1 MIPDYDISSKGDS
14 FSLSHSVPMK
24 DTMKLSICIPQY
36 NRIAFLLKN
45 LSMIAQ
51 QQYSNL
57 EIVISDDCSSDNTEE
72 EIKLLMPAY
81 KYPIVY
87 HRYAQNVG
95 YDRNFRKSVELAS
108 GDYVIILGN
117 DDTLNPAFDITNLL
131 QFIEANDY
139 PELGFTN
146 FIEDGS
152 EGTPM
157 QRARSSNVL
166 GTGYEVAMKYYS
178 CFSFVGGLIYKKTS
192 FEKFNSDKKDGSIYA
207 QIYLGCLMIASGCRV
222 FSLYEPYVIKDIL
235 FGDTKRNSYK
245 DVIARSWKKYK
256 VETAGLHS
264 VIDVLNDAFSDANVI
279 TDSLRFSIFKRIYS
293 VTYPFWLV
301 DYRSNGALPAAV
313 GLIQGLN
320 PSKNKHINELSAYQ
334 RIRLWCIYIF
344 YSVAGLLVPV
354 SLFMRIKNSLYNRI
368 KSKN

>member
-1 MIPDYDISSKGDS
+1 MTTNFDS
-14 FSLSHSVPMK
+14 LYKVKTFSLSNNLSVK
-24 DTMKLSICIPQY
+24 DTLKLSICIPQY

-51 QQYSNL
+51 QQYNNL
-57 EIVISDDCSSDNTEE
+57 EIVISDDCSTDNTEE
-72 EIKLLMPAY
+72 EIKRLIPGY
-81 KYPIVY
+81 KFPIVY
-87 HRYAQNVG
+87 HRFAQNVG
-95 YDRNFRKSVELAS
+95 YDRNFRKTVELAS

-117 DDTLNPAFDITNLL
+117 DDTLNPALDIRNLL
-131 QFIEANDY
+131 QFIGENNY

-152 EGTPM
+152 QGTPI

-178 CFSFVGGLIYKKTS
+178 CFSFVGGLIYRKDS
-192 FEKFNSDKKDGSIYA
+192 FERFNSDKKDGSIYA

-222 FSLYEPYVIKDIL
+222 FSVYEPYVIKDIIL
-235 FGDTKRNSYK
+235 EDTKRNSYK

-264 VIDVLNDAFSDANVI
+264 VIDVLNDAFSEAHVL
-279 TDSLRFSIFKRIYS
+279 TKPLRFSIFKRIYS
-293 VTYPFWLV
+293 ITYPFWLV
-301 DYRSNGALPAAV
+301 DYRSNGAFPAAI
-313 GLIQGLN
+313 GLVQGLN
-320 PSKNKHINELSAYQ
+320 PSKNRHINELGILYK
-334 RIRLWCIYIF
+334 IRLWCIYIF
-344 YSVAGLLVPV
+344 YSAAGLLIPV

-368 KSKN
+368 KKKK